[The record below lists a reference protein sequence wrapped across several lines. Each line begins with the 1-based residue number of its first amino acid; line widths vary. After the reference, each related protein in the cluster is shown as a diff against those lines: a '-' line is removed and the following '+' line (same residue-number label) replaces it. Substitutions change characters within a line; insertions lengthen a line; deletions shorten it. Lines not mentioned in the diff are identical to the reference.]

1 LLSFTVVTH
10 GVPVIRLVM
19 VLETPVPLVR
29 DASAE
34 LGAVMSASVLGWLK
48 SEQPTAET
56 RVTIASAEAT
66 RRGRLIPM

>member
-1 LLSFTVVTH
+1 LLSFTTVTH
-10 GVPVIRLVM
+10 GAPVIRLVM

-34 LGAVMSASVLGWLK
+34 VGAVIRSGVVCVA
-48 SEQPTAET
+48 SEQPIAE

-66 RRGRLIPM
+66 RRAR